1 MFDSP
6 QDSAPTV
13 VFLHEKQTR
22 TMTTKLTILTLL
34 MAALWATESPAQPP
48 RGGGGGGGGVGDGAT
63 VGGESAPRAVGR
75 GGRGGFGGAVP
86 GSIPLSD
93 SETAELPHFSL
104 DFPGG
109 TPQALVKM
117 IESASGNPLNAIIPP
132 EYQDTMLPPLKMRS
146 VTVPDLFN
154 ALIHASVKSIAVATG
169 NSRTSFGDRQYT
181 YSFQNYVCGFR
192 TEGKPRPDSVWYF
205 FVDQPVEPLRHAP
218 AECRY
223 FQLGGY
229 LENYKIDDITTAI
242 ETGWK
247 MLGEKPYPQLSFHK
261 DTKLLIAVGEPEKLR
276 LIDSVLEQLRGA
288 KPPANTNGTLDSR
301 LDRSAD
307 PNRR

>member
-1 MFDSP
+1 
-6 QDSAPTV
+6 
-13 VFLHEKQTR
+13 
-22 TMTTKLTILTLL
+22 MTTKLTILTLL

-48 RGGGGGGGGVGDGAT
+48 RGGGGGGLSTGGG
-63 VGGESAPRAVGR
+63 GGEAAPGTGGR
-75 GGRGGFGGAVP
+75 GGRGGFGGATQ
-86 GSIPLSD
+86 GSIPLT
-93 SETAELPHFSL
+93 ETESAELPHFSL

-109 TPQALVKM
+109 TPQALAKM
-117 IESASGNPLNAIIPP
+117 IESASGTPLNAIIPP
-132 EYQDTMLPPLKMRS
+132 EYADTMLPPLKMRS

-154 ALIHASVKSIAVATG
+154 ALIQASRKTIPIATSYA
-169 NSRTSFGDRQYT
+169 RDSFGERQYSYT
-181 YSFQNYVCGFR
+181 YQNSSFGFR

-205 FVDQPVEPLRHAP
+205 YVDQRAEPIRHAP
-218 AECRY
+218 SECRF

-229 LENYKIDDITTAI
+229 LESYKIDDITTAI